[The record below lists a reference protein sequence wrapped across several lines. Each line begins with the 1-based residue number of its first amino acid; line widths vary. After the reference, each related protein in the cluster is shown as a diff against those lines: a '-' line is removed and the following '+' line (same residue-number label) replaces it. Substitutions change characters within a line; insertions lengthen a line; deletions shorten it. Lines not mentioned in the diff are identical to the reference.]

1 MFVQNHLF
9 NTVVL
14 RPMNLID
21 TFYFFCVV
29 FRVQVEVLVIPSK
42 LDNVEP
48 GAPTLDSGTLS
59 STGCSIERR

>member
-42 LDNVEP
+42 LDNVEAQMLRP
-48 GAPTLDSGTLS
+48 K
-59 STGCSIERR
+59 IWE

>member
-48 GAPTLDSGTLS
+48 DAPTLDSGTLS